1 MVLLWCCCGAVVGVL
16 QSGSKLKAKTAA
28 DTYSFFFDMFCLSG
42 TYMLYVQNFDG
53 HSFSMVTTLSQGA
66 LSFFKGP
73 FLVFFKGYHSLFKG
87 PCPFPKDSF
96 LFQGPEPS
104 RKLHVKE
111 DQQAVAQL
119 WLCHYLLAFVDM
131 QLPRLSMPFPRLW
144 RCLGKG
150 THTAWLGQGKTGFM
164 LHVLFFCLMSG
175 EVQIE

>member
-1 MVLLWCCCGAVVGVL
+1 MYKILMAIAFPW
-16 QSGSKLKAKTAA
+16 SP
-28 DTYSFFFDMFCLSG
+28 
-42 TYMLYVQNFDG
+42 
-53 HSFSMVTTLSQGA
+53 
-66 LSFFKGP
+66 P
-73 FLVFFKGYHSLFKG
+73 FLKG
-87 PCPFPKDSF
+87 PCPFQGSVSCLFQGLSFPFQGSLSFSKDSF